1 MTNGIQIWSVPVTGN
16 YVIEVSGASG
26 ANGTDDSENSWR
38 IGGLGA
44 RIKGSF
50 KLHKGNRLKIL
61 VGQEGNRFRHFPE
74 RPGGGGGGSF
84 VTFSNDTPLII
95 AGGGGGGGGGIPIE
109 QYKDGDPGQATEN
122 GTRCGGTGGTGGEPC
137 NAETGNVDFTFL
149 AGGGAGLYGDGG
161 GIGGVKPSLSFING
175 GTGGN
180 CQPSIGGFGG
190 GGCGFY
196 TGGGGGGYSGGG
208 VVGNKTGGVT
218 GGGGSYNIGANQ
230 ENMAGVNKGDGRVTI
245 TLEN

>member
-1 MTNGIQIWSVPVTGN
+1 MFTTLNGRGRTGPTSTSGYVGTLLEGKVNLTNGIQIWSVPVTGN
-16 YVIEVSGASG
+16 YVIKVSGASG
-26 ANGTDDSENSWR
+26 ANGTDGSENSWR

-61 VGQEGNRFRHFPE
+61 VGQEGNRLRHFHE

-95 AGGGGGGGGGIPIE
+95 AGGGGGGGIPFE

-175 GTGGN
+175 GTGEIVNHPLGD
-180 CQPSIGGFGG
+180 SVGE
-190 GGCGFY
+190 
-196 TGGGGGGYSGGG
+196 
-208 VVGNKTGGVT
+208 VVV
-218 GGGGSYNIGANQ
+218 
-230 ENMAGVNKGDGRVTI
+230 
-245 TLEN
+245 L